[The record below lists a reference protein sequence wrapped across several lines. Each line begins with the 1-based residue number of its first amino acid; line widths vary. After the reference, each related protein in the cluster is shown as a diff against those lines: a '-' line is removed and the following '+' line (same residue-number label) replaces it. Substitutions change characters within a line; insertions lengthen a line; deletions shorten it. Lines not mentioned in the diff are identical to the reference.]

1 MKKQYK
7 TMMLLSKRIN
17 QLLLFGFSSFLI
29 FFASFITLSAEDI
42 NWLEVYK
49 TNNGR
54 QFIDTNSIKYNNKG
68 FLSVITKYSEVN
80 PEDQSIISSNSYLMA
95 VDCENR
101 LFSKLPV
108 NGELKQVK
116 TWEEPTNNKL
126 IKKTIINSC
135 SY

>member
-1 MKKQYK
+1 MTIRNFIKQG
-7 TMMLLSKRIN
+7 LI
-17 QLLLFGFSSFLI
+17 FCFFSFLI
-29 FFASFITLSAEDI
+29 FSSCFIKLSAEELRWIEVDRTI
-42 NWLEVYK
+42 N
-49 TNNGR
+49 GI
-54 QFIDTNSIKYNNKG
+54 QFIDANSIKYNNRG
-68 FLSVITKYSEVN
+68 FLSVITKYSELN
-80 PEDQSIISSNSYLMA
+80 PDDQTIISSNSSLIA

-116 TWEEPTNNKL
+116 TWEEPSNNKL

>member
-1 MKKQYK
+1 MTIGNFIKQV
-7 TMMLLSKRIN
+7 LIFCFISFLV
-17 QLLLFGFSSFLI
+17 FFSSFI
-29 FFASFITLSAEDI
+29 KLSAEELHWIEVDRTI
-42 NWLEVYK
+42 N
-49 TNNGR
+49 GI
-54 QFIDTNSIKYNNKG
+54 QFIDANSIKYNNRG
-68 FLSVITKYSEVN
+68 FLSVITKYSEVI
-80 PEDQSIISSNSYLMA
+80 PEDQKIISSTSSLLA

-101 LFSKLPV
+101 LFSKLPL